1 MKLKALHQEVEKRL
15 KQKLNIFSSLSI
27 MNVPKQ
33 KLLDK
38 GDLVMLLDENSD
50 VVSTEWLKDGHYHVE
65 IPTPIDKN
73 ELEEILQHDGIRV
86 FETKKFDAIMDLDR
100 VIDYMRLIP
109 STKKKLKKYIAL
121 TEQKFEQ
128 RYSKFGNKADKQTWL
143 QAITKQNGIFTLW
156 CKENGYETA
165 TTEAINEAYKVGDR
179 TNDWSLKRRAAM
191 AKCFNKIKIRRD
203 NK

>member
-86 FETKKFDAIMDLDR
+86 FETKNFDAIMDLDR
-100 VIDYMRLIP
+100 VIDYMRLTP
-109 STKKKLKKYIAL
+109 STKKKLKKYMAL

-156 CKENGYETA
+156 CKEHGYETA

>member
-165 TTEAINEAYKVGDR
+165 TTEAINEAYKIGDR